1 LPRLHQL
8 SIRDHASLFASHPPS
23 GMQARMIESRPV
35 QVPAVVL
42 SEADSLRID
51 QELATAYEAARRD
64 LAAI

>member
-1 LPRLHQL
+1 MR
-8 SIRDHASLFASHPPS
+8 
-23 GMQARMIESRPV
+23 ARMIESRPV

-51 QELATAYEAARRD
+51 QELATVYEAARRD